1 MSQTPEELGRKIKEA
16 YKRQNRRFATNSKQA
31 ADGKNTS
38 SGMGRALRAGTDIV
52 SAVAVGGFLGYW
64 IDQWLGTKP
73 FGTIIFFFLGSAAGL
88 LSIYR
93 SQTGQEY
100 KIGFT
105 KTTNEKTKTTD
116 KE

>member
-1 MSQTPEELGRKIKEA
+1 MSQTPEKLGQKIKEA
-16 YKRQNRRFATNSKQA
+16 QERQDRRLFAGSKPTV
-31 ADGKNTS
+31 GSKKTP
-38 SGMGRALRAGTDIV
+38 SGMGNALRAGTDIV

-73 FGTIIFFFLGSAAGL
+73 FGMIIFFFLGSAAGL

-93 SQTGQEY
+93 SQTGQDY

-105 KTTNEKTKTTD
+105 KTANEKTKTKG